1 MDDGLVLG
9 LDLCDTHTRI
19 TCMEEDDGKTW
30 AVPTVICKKKNE
42 DQWFIGEDAYAH
54 VLTGT
59 GTLVDKILSQVL
71 KDGTATI
78 DGIRFEAKELL
89 KRFLGE
95 VLNLPAKERNT
106 NRIKE
111 LTVAVRDFNIKLK
124 EAIEDCAASL
134 GMEREHVHV
143 ISHTESFVY
152 YTLSQKRDVWSN
164 LVGMFDLEEESLRY
178 YELKVQRGMRKNT
191 VTAEYEKMEE
201 GFNLD
206 ILENESG
213 AKLAD
218 KILSSFGE
226 RMMGKKLYSALI
238 LCGHGFK
245 SQDWAP
251 EFMQLACSK
260 RRVFLEEDL
269 FAKGA
274 AYKAADYQ
282 SGGTKFPYICLCE
295 GRLKYTVSVNV
306 LLKERESQLVLAA
319 AGENWYEARSTV
331 ELLTDDQD
339 YVEFQII
346 SVDQKKKKTVKI
358 QLEGFPVRPDRTTR
372 IQVSVGFLD
381 EHTMSVGI
389 EDRGFGDIFPATDAS
404 VRQEVMI

>member
-251 EFMQLACSK
+251 
-260 RRVFLEEDL
+260 
-269 FAKGA
+269 
-274 AYKAADYQ
+274 
-282 SGGTKFPYICLCE
+282 SG
-295 GRLKYTVSVNV
+295 
-306 LLKERESQLVLAA
+306 
-319 AGENWYEARSTV
+319 
-331 ELLTDDQD
+331 
-339 YVEFQII
+339 I
-346 SVDQKKKKTVKI
+346 S
-358 QLEGFPVRPDRTTR
+358 
-372 IQVSVGFLD
+372 
-381 EHTMSVGI
+381 
-389 EDRGFGDIFPATDAS
+389 
-404 VRQEVMI
+404 